1 MYARRD
7 SLLSY
12 FMPIKKSDPRR
23 CRRLLMKWAVN
34 NRPSCSK
41 ELILPACSP
50 ENHSRADF
58 RRVAGKARHITPS
71 FAPCKSIK
79 ALKLSRWSSGLEVPS
94 YSSVCGILNLNGTG
108 SFITLAENGG
118 SVVKSRSKGRED
130 LTLRASSC
138 RPISSTLLISWCS
151 FGSLSWVILGK

>member
-1 MYARRD
+1 MAVMATVWSRSEISRVAVLNRLIYARRD
-7 SLLSY
+7 SFLSC
-12 FMPIKKSDPRR
+12 FIPIRKSDPRR

-41 ELILPACSP
+41 EFMLPGCNP
-50 ENHSRADF
+50 ENHNRADF

-79 ALKLSRWSSGLEVPS
+79 ALKLSRWSKGSDVPS
-94 YSSVCGILNLNGTG
+94 YSSVWGILNLIGIG
-108 SFITLAENGG
+108 SSMTLAENGG

-130 LTLRASSC
+130 LTLRASS
-138 RPISSTLLISWCS
+138 
-151 FGSLSWVILGK
+151 